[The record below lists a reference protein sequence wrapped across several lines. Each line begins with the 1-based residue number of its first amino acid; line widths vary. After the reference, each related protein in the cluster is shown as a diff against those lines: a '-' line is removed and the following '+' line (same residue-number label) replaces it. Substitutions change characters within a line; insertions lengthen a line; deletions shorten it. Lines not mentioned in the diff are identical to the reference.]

1 MKIRNNTA
9 KILLSMFILFCISSA
24 AGCGCGINEPI
35 VTPIPTEPDDLPSAK
50 PTAGPTDPG
59 TETGKP
65 SSLELNVTIL
75 KIGKADAI
83 ILRSGDKAMIID
95 TGETDDGPEVVEF
108 LKNAGIAS
116 LECMII
122 THYDKDHVGGACA
135 VLDEFNVKRILI
147 PDYEGTNQEYKSF
160 AEKLETYPVKAERLN
175 TEVSF
180 SFGDASVRVQP
191 PASYDT
197 PDPSKEY
204 DNNFSLL
211 TWVEHGENR
220 LFFTG
225 DIEKARIKE
234 WLASETDTK
243 CDFLKFPHH
252 GVYNKALP
260 AFLEAVQP
268 EYTVI
273 CSSGKNPAEDKT
285 LRLLE
290 SLGIKTF
297 ETRNGDVTVISDGKN
312 ITVSQ

>member
-1 MKIRNNTA
+1 MLI
-9 KILLSMFILFCISSA
+9 IFCISSA
-24 AGCGCGINEPI
+24 AGCGCGINDPV
-35 VTPIPTEPDDLPSAK
+35 VTPEPAGPDDTQDPG
-50 PTAGPTDPG
+50 PTASPTDPG
-59 TETGKP
+59 GETGAP
-65 SSLELNVTIL
+65 PASSLIVTIL

-83 ILRSGDKAMIID
+83 ILQNGDKAMVID
-95 TGETDDGPEVVEF
+95 TGETEDGAEVVEF
-108 LKNAGIAS
+108 LQNAGITS
-116 LECMII
+116 LESMII

-135 VLDEFNVKRILI
+135 VLDAFNVKRILI

-160 AEKLETYPVKAERLN
+160 TEKLKTYPVKAERLN
-175 TEVSF
+175 EEVSF

-191 PASYDT
+191 PASYEM
-197 PDPSKEY
+197 PDPTKEY

-225 DIEKARIKE
+225 DIEKGRIKQ

-273 CSSGKNPAEDKT
+273 CSSSKNPAEDKT
-285 LRLLE
+285 LQLLE
-290 SLGIKTF
+290 SMGIETF
-297 ETRNGDVTVISDGKN
+297 ETRNGNVTVISDGKD
-312 ITVSQ
+312 ITISQ